1 MVTEGF
7 FKYPKFRGKGVE
19 KELGKKKKMKR
30 NLLEVPQAISRL
42 SD

>member
-19 KELGKKKKMKR
+19 KELGKKKKNEKESAGSPPSH
-30 NLLEVPQAISRL
+30 LQAE
-42 SD
+42 